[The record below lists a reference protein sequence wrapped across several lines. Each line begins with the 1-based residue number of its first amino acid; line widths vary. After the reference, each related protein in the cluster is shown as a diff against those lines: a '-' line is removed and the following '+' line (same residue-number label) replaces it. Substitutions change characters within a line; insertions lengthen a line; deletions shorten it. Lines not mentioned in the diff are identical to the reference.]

1 MLDGVALAVIAY
13 PLLAGWVI
21 YEQLRAGSRARTF
34 MTAVFAIYLIEVV
47 RVTLFPIP
55 VDRAVADVF
64 LPSWVTPTNF
74 ALFERMGTM
83 AQIQG
88 NILMGVPFGLLS
100 WFVFRRLSMLRVLLA
115 GIVTFGMIEVLQLV
129 IGLAIGVPGYR
140 ILDINDLILNT
151 SGVMV
156 GIVGFL
162 IVRSLF
168 RLLDRR
174 AGDPGPLRAYLRS
187 VLGSGEPSPLAATSL

>member
-1 MLDGVALAVIAY
+1 MLDGVVLALIAY

-21 YEQLRAGSRARTF
+21 YEQLHAGSRARTF
-34 MTAVFAIYLIEVV
+34 MTAVFVIYLIEVA

-55 VDRAVADVF
+55 LDSTRATVPYWVAA
-64 LPSWVTPTNF
+64 TNF
-74 ALFERMGTM
+74 ALFERMGTTR
-83 AQIQG
+83 QVVG
-88 NILMGVPFGLLS
+88 NIVMGIPFGFLA
-100 WFVFRRLSMLRVLLA
+100 WFVLAKRSTARVLLA

-156 GIVGFL
+156 GIIGFL
-162 IVRSLF
+162 VVRSLF